1 MAWLAHR
8 HLVHPLSAS
17 GFVCTQEES
26 VGPGVKGGRG
36 CNLP

>member
-17 GFVCTQEES
+17 GFICTQEGL
-26 VGPGVKGGRG
+26 VGQGARGGLG